1 MMRYI
6 KLYFKY
12 AKLSIMSKLSYKS
25 NTIIGILAFLFTEI
39 TSILTLFVIV
49 SQVPSLEG
57 WNMYQIGLL
66 YGITNLAIGIDHLF
80 TDKLWNVAYFE
91 VRSGAMDSLFLRP
104 LPVLFQTIACEIQLE
119 ALGEILTATFLI
131 IFCASNLAL
140 TINFAN
146 ILLLLIGII
155 CASLLISSFKIIIA
169 SMAFAFKRTGP
180 FLQIIYNFANY
191 SKYPLTIFPK
201 IIRFAFTF
209 LIPLGLCIFYPV
221 SNLFESLNLGINI
234 YLLMVIIILISI
246 TVLILSIFI
255 WTHFAKKYESTGS

>member
-1 MMRYI
+1 MRYI

-39 TSILTLFVIV
+39 TSILTLFIIV
-49 SQVPSLEG
+49 SQVPALEG
-57 WNMYQIGLL
+57 WDMYQIGLL

-80 TDKLWNVAYFE
+80 TDRLWTVAYFE
-91 VRSGAMDSLFLRP
+91 VRNGTMDSLFLRP

-119 ALGEILTATFLI
+119 AFGEILTAIFLI
-131 IFCASNLAL
+131 IFCASNIAL
-140 TINFAN
+140 TISLSSV
-146 ILLLLIGII
+146 LLLAIGVI
-155 CASLLISSFKIIIA
+155 CASLLITSFKIIIA

-180 FLQIIYNFANY
+180 FLQIVYNFSNY

-221 SNLFESLNLGINI
+221 SNLFEPLSLGINP
-234 YLLMVIIILISI
+234 YVLMLIIVSVTIVVFTLSIII
-246 TVLILSIFI
+246 
-255 WTHFAKKYESTGS
+255 WTQFAKRYESTGS

>member
-1 MMRYI
+1 MKYI

-39 TSILTLFVIV
+39 TSILTLFIIV
-49 SQVPSLEG
+49 SQVPELNG
-57 WNMYQIGLL
+57 WDRYQIALL

-91 VRSGAMDSLFLRP
+91 VRSGSMDSLFLRP

-119 ALGEILTATFLI
+119 ALGEILTAIFLI
-131 IFCASNLAL
+131 VFCASNLAL
-140 TINFAN
+140 IVNFSS
-146 ILLLLIGII
+146 ILLLAVGII

-191 SKYPLTIFPK
+191 SKYPLNIFPK

-221 SNLFESLNLGINI
+221 SNLFQPLDIGISP
-234 YLLMVIIILISI
+234 YLLIVIIISI
-246 TVLILSIFI
+246 TVVMLILAVLI
-255 WTHFAKKYESTGS
+255 WNYFAKRYESTGS